1 MSTGVRFD
9 VLRHEVVRLAAM
21 AKRWFYRTGM
31 HWDFVV
37 ILLFLGGVVP
47 WLGHRRVR
55 RLLRVPFTTTT
66 DRLALYASTIAVQW
80 VVVAIVL
87 WRTAVHGIHP
97 ARLGLAVPDPW
108 LTISASTILS
118 LVVLANQIFSIRRL
132 TAQPTEIR
140 GVLPELALKIFPQTD
155 IERLVFVALVT
166 TVALCEELIYR
177 GFVQRVFRDV
187 CHDSAFAGILI
198 SAIFFALAHVYQGRR
213 GIVSTFTVGV
223 IFATMRWWT
232 GSLIPTAF
240 AHFVADLVVGFLA
253 PKRLRAALLAR
264 TTEAA
269 GS

>member
-1 MSTGVRFD
+1 
-9 VLRHEVVRLAAM
+9 M

-87 WRTAVHGIHP
+87 WRTAVRGIHP

-108 LTISASTILS
+108 LTISASIILS
-118 LVVLANQIFSIRRL
+118 LVVLANQVFSIRRL

-177 GFVQRVFRDV
+177 GFVQRIFQDV
-187 CHDSAFAGILI
+187 CRGSALAGIVI

-240 AHFVADLVVGFLA
+240 AHFVADLVVGLLA
-253 PKRLRAALLAR
+253 PKRLRAALLAKTAETPVPSGTSI
-264 TTEAA
+264 TTVIV
-269 GS
+269 